1 MTLSALQRSKSGCSV
16 CLAHP
21 FRCLWGDLRQK
32 DIQLA
37 KLGISFL
44 EGLSN
49 TGGAHSVLWPEP
61 TAWQEVYSW
70 DYRLTLKALLPEAGF
85 IAHLGNQLGLVFLG
99 NESHSYWE
107 LSTTEKCI
115 VSKVMGHIHF

>member
-1 MTLSALQRSKSGCSV
+1 M

-32 DIQLA
+32 DTQLA

-44 EGLSN
+44 QGLTN

-61 TAWQEVYSW
+61 TAWKELYSW
-70 DYRLTLKALLPEAGF
+70 DYRLTLKTWLPDAGF
-85 IAHLGNQLGLVFLG
+85 IAHLGNQLGLLFLG
-99 NESHSYWE
+99 YGSHSYWK

-115 VSKVMGHIHF
+115 LSKAMGHIHF